1 MLLPTPA
8 SVALTLGC
16 ALPPPPR
23 GGVAAA
29 VADSKAASLS
39 DRKAALVAGLKRE
52 YSSFFNPM
60 EMELYDPQVTFDD
73 PMISFTGADKFK
85 ANVDMLSGGSA
96 VGKLL
101 FSDCGLVMHSC
112 TEDGERALTTRW
124 TLQFRFKLLPW
135 KPLAQF
141 TGVSQ
146 YTLDGESR
154 VSAQQDFWDSVNLQP
169 GGGYAPKSKL
179 AGFGDL
185 LSQLAPG
192 GANAQQA
199 SERELPFALL
209 RRAGDYEVRRYPLFD
224 CAKVEYERR
233 VDGLG
238 VLGAYTNGAN
248 EAGAELKPL
257 VPSLMSIPTGE
268 WDEFRESTTLSAAKV
283 MRWPMGVPVLGDA
296 APPAPESR
304 IQGEASLESVPSCVV
319 GVRSFSDPTTE
330 PIVREQVRL
339 LRQALRRDG
348 LAPGGSEAEE
358 FRLAQFDALNSLN
371 ARRSEVWVALDE
383 HPW

>member
-1 MLLPTPA
+1 M
-8 SVALTLGC
+8 
-16 ALPPPPR
+16 
-23 GGVAAA
+23 
-29 VADSKAASLS
+29 
-39 DRKAALVAGLKRE
+39 
-52 YSSFFNPM
+52 
-60 EMELYDPQVTFDD
+60 
-73 PMISFTGADKFK
+73 
-85 ANVDMLSGGSA
+85 
-96 VGKLL
+96 
-101 FSDCGLVMHSC
+101 
-112 TEDGERALTTRW
+112 
-124 TLQFRFKLLPW
+124 
-135 KPLAQF
+135 
-141 TGVSQ
+141 
-146 YTLDGESR
+146 
-154 VSAQQDFWDSVNLQP
+154 
-169 GGGYAPKSKL
+169 
-179 AGFGDL
+179 
-185 LSQLAPG
+185 
-192 GANAQQA
+192 
-199 SERELPFALL
+199 
-209 RRAGDYEVRRYPLFD
+209 RRYPLFD

-268 WDEFRESTTLSAAKV
+268 WDEFRESTTLSAAKATRPARRAPCARRVLAHPRLGPRQV

-330 PIVREQVRL
+330 PIVREQVRPPRRAATPRANPLGAFPQVRL